1 MVQSCGPVT
10 SEDLDQRLVETLVD
24 VGKIVVDIL

>member
-10 SEDLDQRLVETLVD
+10 SEDLDQRFVEALVD
-24 VGKIVVDIL
+24 VGRIVVDIL